1 MPPPLTAERLVT
13 VWTVEPVVLVLSVVA
28 VVGYVL
34 GVRRLARRG
43 RTWPVARTISFLA
56 GTAVLVVATM
66 SGLAAY
72 ERVLFSVH
80 VVQHLLLAMAGPL
93 LIALAAPVTLAL
105 QATTRPTQIFLLR
118 ILHSPVVRTITH
130 PAFIWVL
137 FGGTLFVLYFTSLY
151 ELSLRN
157 DLVHAFLHLHFIV
170 SGLLFFWIIVGLDP
184 SGWRLPYWSR
194 LLLVLLAVPFH
205 VFLGVAILGSDQ
217 VIAADWYDALGRTW
231 GASALSD
238 QRTGAGLLWAVGDV
252 LSLTAAGII
261 AFQWI
266 AHDERE
272 AARHD
277 RKLDA
282 ERDAQRDAERDAER
296 DSVGPA

>member
-1 MPPPLTAERLVT
+1 LGAAGTLASMPPPLTAERLVT
-13 VWTVEPVVLVLSVVA
+13 AWTVEPAMLVLSVVA
-28 VVGYVL
+28 VVTYLG
-34 GVRRLARRG
+34 GVRRLAHRG
-43 RTWPVARTISFLA
+43 RDWPLARTVSFLA
-56 GTAVLVVATM
+56 GVAVLVVATM

-72 ERVLFSVH
+72 DRVLFSVH
-80 VVQHLLLAMAGPL
+80 VVQHLLLAMAGPI

-105 QATTRPTQIFLLR
+105 QATTRPTQVFLLR
-118 ILHSPVVRTITH
+118 ILHSTVVRTITH
-130 PAFIWVL
+130 PAFIWML
-137 FGGTLFVLYFTSLY
+137 FGGTLFVLYFTPLY

-194 LLLVLLAVPFH
+194 LLLVLVAVPFH
-205 VFLGVAILGSDQ
+205 VFLGVALLSSDQ
-217 VIAADWYDALGRTW
+217 VLAADWYESLGRTW
-231 GASALSD
+231 GASALAD
-238 QRTGAGLLWAVGDV
+238 QRTGAGILWSVGDL
-252 LSLTAAGII
+252 LSLTAAAII

-282 ERDAQRDAERDAER
+282 EQDAAEAVE
-296 DSVGPA
+296 PT